1 MDETGEG
8 DTYCWVEIPA
18 AAVRLGSPQEGR
30 GRIDSLQSSRL
41 TTSYTSNSSKLQ
53 CGFLHFAAIVSVYF
67 GDITKSCPAIQSHSS
82 QWQRQHRMFAQPQD
96 SYLLVWKLRFS
107 LKYPENLLWH
117 FICALF
123 CVFWWRHH
131 PRRALK
137 KFWHCNF
144 WRFCSYFI
152 VIFQFQI
159 GQAYT
164 PGGCNNWMFR
174 VLKCF
179 VSNILKG

>member
-1 MDETGEG
+1 MLGFTLALGCPQEGLGCFLGTDETGEG

-18 AAVRLGSPQEGR
+18 AAIRLGSPQEGR

-41 TTSYTSNSSKLQ
+41 TTSYTSNSSKLR
-53 CGFLHFAAIVSVYF
+53 CGFLHFADIVSVYF

-137 KFWHCNF
+137 KFWAFIWIWNGTAIFGAFAVISLLSSNF
-144 WRFCSYFI
+144 
-152 VIFQFQI
+152 
-159 GQAYT
+159 
-164 PGGCNNWMFR
+164 
-174 VLKCF
+174 K
-179 VSNILKG
+179 